1 MKMCES
7 TAYLLKNGTEDPIVE
22 SVALLEVED
31 GQIKIVNLYGE
42 ERKIKARVSVLS
54 LVEHKIIL
62 EPQ

>member
-1 MKMCES
+1 MCES
-7 TAYLLKNGTEDPIVE
+7 TAYLLRDGTEAPIVE

-31 GQIKIVNLYGE
+31 GQIKIVNLFGE
-42 ERKIKARVSVLS
+42 ERKIKARVKVLS